1 MVLIYLNWS
10 MVILLQPITV
20 RMEAAMRTAMSS
32 SSMLTQWLNAYC
44 YIIVIYA
51 DSMTQ
56 CVLLY
61 HRHLCWLNANCYVII
76 ICSVHTSALLRC
88 CWSPSNS
95 TEPAPD
101 QSWQYSASQ
110 LQNKKQSL
118 VERAV
123 SQVMWPGS
131 LSNPISETVGSPV
144 PEKSALSEI

>member
-1 MVLIYLNWS
+1 
-10 MVILLQPITV
+10 
-20 RMEAAMRTAMSS
+20 
-32 SSMLTQWLNAYC
+32 
-44 YIIVIYA
+44 
-51 DSMTQ
+51 
-56 CVLLY
+56 
-61 HRHLCWLNANCYVII
+61 
-76 ICSVHTSALLRC
+76 VHTSALLRC

-144 PEKSALSEI
+144 PEKSALSEISAKYADPSWKSTFARQADQLQGVSAQGVSAALLQSRTSLCCARYAATTLVIIAPQSASLCEEE